1 MPHPNPNA
9 NAIVPYRMRRD
20 LIARATTGGA
30 DSGWTLKDPL
40 SLAYFRLRDAEFAVL
55 SQLDGRQTYGALLDT
70 LRRLFPAEA
79 WSLENL
85 KAFIG
90 SLVQSGLLMSLV
102 PGQGRSMVTREERA
116 RQQAWLRKLSS
127 VLAFRWRGID
137 PEPLLRR
144 TKSWTRWAFRP
155 VTLAVC
161 SMLIAVA
168 MLLVTLRWET
178 IVRRL
183 PEATSL
189 LGMGNLVSLTLIFI
203 GIKLLHELGHVLS
216 CRHFGGECHELGIQ
230 VLLFVPLFYGDVT
243 DAWMLSRRW
252 PRIAISAA
260 GIFVELVLAS
270 LATLLW
276 WWSVP
281 GLLNSMFLNVMLV
294 CSINTLLFNGNPL
307 LRYDGYFVL
316 ADLLHLPNLAAQGRQ
331 TLMSLCERA
340 IAGDSDEEVELH
352 SRRWWTLVTYGL
364 LSAAYRV
371 FVTIGIVWFLH
382 QFFGRGLG
390 LFATAISML
399 LVVGAVVTPIR
410 ELASRVRQRVRD
422 DSLSPGRLR
431 RRLTAIGLLL
441 AGLLWIPLPYSVS
454 APFVVFPGE
463 AQPIFVAAPGRIESA
478 VASGTRVQEG
488 DSLGELVNHELQLQ
502 LERQASEVARLSA
515 RLRNLEAQ
523 RSRDEAAAMRI
534 PTTRDELTGAK
545 RRFEQLTT
553 EVRRLKLLSPATGT
567 VLPPPNVPRTRTAD
581 DTLPE
586 WHGTPID
593 TDNLGATVREQ
604 TLFCYVG
611 DPSRQDALLLVD
623 QNAVEFVRPGQSVRL
638 QFLSA
643 PGVLR
648 EGRVAEIA
656 SSRSETVPR
665 ELMVSQLV
673 AARPDNTT
681 SPLSEVLYEVR
692 VQLNSASG
700 NRPAAAALYSPGN
713 ARITCGFQSLGSRLW
728 RLLRNT
734 FSAELSS
741 S

>member
-1 MPHPNPNA
+1 MPHPNPTA

-20 LIARATTGGA
+20 LIARAATGGA

-40 SLAYFRLRDAEFAVL
+40 SLAYFRLRDAEYAVFR
-55 SQLDGRQTYGALLDT
+55 QLDGRQTYGALLDT

-90 SLVQSGLLMSLV
+90 SLVQSGLLTSQV
-102 PGQGRSMVTREERA
+102 PGQGRSMVTREERS
-116 RQQAWLRKLSS
+116 RQQAWLRRLSS

-137 PEPLLRR
+137 PEPLLHR
-144 TKSWTRWAFRP
+144 TESWTRWAFRP

-161 SMLIAVA
+161 SALIVVA

-203 GIKLLHELGHVLS
+203 GIKLLHELGHVLA

-270 LATLLW
+270 VATLLW

-352 SRRWWTLVTYGL
+352 SRRWWTLVTYGV

-390 LFATAISML
+390 LFATAISVL
-399 LVVGAVVTPIR
+399 LVVGAVVAPLR

-431 RRLTAIGLLL
+431 RGLAAIGLLL
-441 AGLLWIPLPYSVS
+441 VGLLWIPLPFSVS

-463 AQPIFVAAPGRIESA
+463 AQPIFVTASGRIESA

-534 PTTRDELTGAK
+534 PTTRDELAGAK

-638 QFLSA
+638 QFRSA

-665 ELMVSQLV
+665 ELIVSQLA
-673 AARPDNTT
+673 AARSDNGA

-692 VQLNSASG
+692 VQLNSAPS